1 MYPTPL
7 VPVINQIFAATFE
20 VINGPFDNY
29 QWYLNSEI
37 IPGEILSVLNFYQ
50 SGIYT
55 VEVSNSYGCV
65 STSDIFF
72 LLELHQLMKMNL
84 MNLKFF
90 QIQQEILYSYKY
102 LQNLGDNC
110 VVEIYDPTGKQI
122 NVHNMNQKNY
132 VSMVNLSGYN
142 NGGLSINS

>member
-1 MYPTPL
+1 MVVIVPLMYHLLFTL
-7 VPVINQIFAATFE
+7 ITNVPVISQIFTTFE

-55 VEVSNSYGCV
+55 VEVSNIFMDV
-65 STSDIFF
+65 SVPLMPF
-72 LLELHQLMKMNL
+72 LLELHPLMKMNL

-102 LQNLGDNC
+102 LQN
-110 VVEIYDPTGKQI
+110 
-122 NVHNMNQKNY
+122 
-132 VSMVNLSGYN
+132 
-142 NGGLSINS
+142 